1 MKHIILIACALI
13 ASVRLA
19 AQDII
24 VTKDAQKIEA
34 KITEVSKSEI
44 KYKDWDN
51 QDGPTF
57 ILDVTDISSIIY
69 SNGKV
74 TVFNHE
80 KAADEPQ
87 KTAQEKKEQTVIVD
101 FDIVRM
107 SDPRS
112 YKFINR
118 SSGATDFRWDFGDGT
133 FGFAPDEA
141 WKEYEKLGTYT
152 VTLTATVG
160 SNKYEQR
167 KTITLGNQQQEE
179 NLEESQAKL
188 QESLDKLGNAINNLR
203 QTVNSYGLVIHNK
216 TKYPYRINLDG
227 HILGIVAG
235 YKTETYVVPI
245 EWYGRLQAVQTDG
258 YMIYPTVK
266 EFKISPQ
273 KKHANISIK
282 L

>member
-1 MKHIILIACALI
+1 MKHIILITCALI
-13 ASVRLA
+13 ASVTLV

-24 VTKDAQKIEA
+24 VTRDAQKIEA

-57 ILDVTDISSIIY
+57 ILEVTDISSIIY

-74 TVFNHE
+74 TVFNQE

-87 KTAQEKKEQTVIVD
+87 KTAQEKTESVIVD
-101 FDIVRM
+101 FEIMRM
-107 SDPRS
+107 NNSQM
-112 YKFINR
+112 YKFVNH

-133 FGFAPDEA
+133 WGYAPDYA
-141 WKEYEKLGTYT
+141 LHEYEKLGTYT

-160 SNKYEQR
+160 GNKYEQR
-167 KTITLGNQQQEE
+167 KTITLGNQQQEDDFDVSSE
-179 NLEESQAKL
+179 ML
-188 QESLDKLGNAINNLR
+188 QESLDNLGNAINNLR
-203 QTVNSYGLVIHNK
+203 QTVNSYGLVVHNT
-216 TKYPYRINLDG
+216 TKYPYKINLDG
-227 HILGIVAG
+227 HILGVVAG
-235 YKTETYVVPI
+235 YKTETYLVPL